1 MGDNGADDG
10 FARRMARLED
20 VTNQLIGL
28 RRELTTCLVTERQQK
43 AEIYAQNMAVSHGE
57 RQGIAS
63 AQTASIGA
71 EIIQLKGQI
80 EVLEEEANFL
90 RFATQWIAS

>member
-1 MGDNGADDG
+1 MSDD
-10 FARRMARLED
+10 FAKRIRRLED

-43 AEIYAQNMAVSHGE
+43 AEIYAQNMGVSHGE

-63 AQTASIGA
+63 AQTAPIGA

-80 EVLEEEANFL
+80 EVLEEERDFLKHANE
-90 RFATQWIAS
+90 WVSG